1 MYWTGKHG
9 KINNGEIRQS
19 SLIITYNNGG
29 KSAEKENKMTNELNA
44 RYQVA
49 SISTKDGEFARRVK
63 KFTDENN
70 VSHESIYRRGFESYE
85 KEMAEKA

>member
-1 MYWTGKHG
+1 
-9 KINNGEIRQS
+9 
-19 SLIITYNNGG
+19 
-29 KSAEKENKMTNELNA
+29 MTNELKA

-70 VSHESIYRRGFESYE
+70 VSHETIYRRGLQELE
-85 KEMAEKA
+85 KEIKKSVDN